1 MVNTYY
7 SKLNRQSGY
16 DASIF
21 MVEAEDEKI
30 NILKSLGNDNPFLT
44 QKLKRY
50 LINQNNCLLQNILNS
65 THAERIFLDHR
76 QWELLLQRA
85 MLISDSKANL

>member
-44 QKLKRY
+44 QKIKQY
-50 LINQNNCLLQNILNS
+50 LIY
-65 THAERIFLDHR
+65 
-76 QWELLLQRA
+76 
-85 MLISDSKANL
+85 K